1 MRVWSKNMEIERDP
15 GMEPEYDMIGE
26 DLAPSAQDAE
36 ARLQRKLIW
45 PNIAILILSL
55 AAGLSL
61 LLGPWLDVRVQLNE
75 PLVQQVLETVDFG
88 EDEEIARFVLKDVQT
103 EVRASVTPFALLQ
116 AGMSADRSGLRDLVN
131 YALRDVTDA
140 VASVGKQVLP
150 AAITLAVAE
159 TITLPEGMTYED
171 LDTTVFDETI
181 ELLDAQKPA
190 EAKDSF
196 MTAVDTFASESLG
209 MEIDDET
216 RSEIESIYDEAIDL
230 MTVDGEFSFARLPDA
245 AQVLLDK
252 YSGGTAPALTPIAR
266 AASLLAAESADTGES
281 GDSLFAILEDP
292 GSYVDRLDDQTAE
305 IIKAACLALG
315 FVMVAHA
322 ALWLILAVFALAH
335 IFTPNKKV
343 AMWYVKLFGL
353 APFLAFVAVP
363 ILALAVL
370 PSLIPELPAIA
381 ATFLGMTVV
390 SAVCY
395 VALWLVSIFWCHP
408 IKKRIAI
415 IEAGNAY
422 DARRARASV

>member
-1 MRVWSKNMEIERDP
+1 MEIERDP

-75 PLVQQVLETVDFG
+75 PLVQQVLETADFG

-103 EVRASVTPFALLQ
+103 EVRASVTPFTLLQ

-159 TITLPEGMTYED
+159 TITLPEGITYED

-196 MTAVDTFASESLG
+196 MTAVDTFASESLN
-209 MEIDDET
+209 MEIDDEA
-216 RSEIESIYDEAIDL
+216 RSEIESIYDEAIGL

-245 AQVLLDK
+245 AQVLLEK

-322 ALWLILAVFALAH
+322 ALWLILAAFALVH

-353 APFLAFVAVP
+353 VPFLAFVAVP

-408 IKKRIAI
+408 IKKRLGM
-415 IEAGNAY
+415 IEENNAY
-422 DARRARASV
+422 AARQARAAE

>member
-140 VASVGKQVLP
+140 AASVGKQVLP

-196 MTAVDTFASESLG
+196 MAAVDTFASESLN

-216 RSEIESIYDEAIDL
+216 RSEIESIYDEAIGL

-245 AQVLLDK
+245 AQVLLEK

>member
-1 MRVWSKNMEIERDP
+1 MEIERDP

-196 MTAVDTFASESLG
+196 MAAVDTFASESLN

-216 RSEIESIYDEAIDL
+216 RSEIESIYDEAIGL

-408 IKKRIAI
+408 IKKRLGM
-415 IEAGNAY
+415 IEENNAY
-422 DARRARASV
+422 AARQARAAE

>member
-1 MRVWSKNMEIERDP
+1 MEIERDP

-75 PLVQQVLETVDFG
+75 PLVQQVLETADFG

-103 EVRASVTPFALLQ
+103 EVRASVTPFTLLQ

-159 TITLPEGMTYED
+159 TITLPEGITYED

-209 MEIDDET
+209 MEIDDEA
-216 RSEIESIYDEAIDL
+216 RSEIESIYDEAIGL

-245 AQVLLDK
+245 AQVLLEK

>member
-1 MRVWSKNMEIERDP
+1 MEIERDP

-75 PLVQQVLETVDFG
+75 PLVQQVLETADFG

-196 MTAVDTFASESLG
+196 MAAVDTFASESLN

-216 RSEIESIYDEAIDL
+216 RSEIESIYDEAIGL

-245 AQVLLDK
+245 AQVLLEK

>member
-1 MRVWSKNMEIERDP
+1 MET
-15 GMEPEYDMIGE
+15 EYDTPAE
-26 DLAPSAQDAE
+26 ETSLSAQDAE
-36 ARLQRKLIW
+36 TRLQRKLIW

-196 MTAVDTFASESLG
+196 MAAVDTFASESLN

-216 RSEIESIYDEAIDL
+216 RSEIESIYDEAIGL

-245 AQVLLDK
+245 AQVLLEK

>member
-1 MRVWSKNMEIERDP
+1 MEIERDP

-36 ARLQRKLIW
+36 TRLQRKLIW

-75 PLVQQVLETVDFG
+75 PLVQQVLETADFG

-196 MTAVDTFASESLG
+196 MTAVDTFASESLN

-245 AQVLLDK
+245 AQVLLEK

>member
-1 MRVWSKNMEIERDP
+1 MEIERDP

-75 PLVQQVLETVDFG
+75 PLVQQVLETADFG

-103 EVRASVTPFALLQ
+103 EVRASVTPFTLLQ

-159 TITLPEGMTYED
+159 TITLPEGITYED

-196 MTAVDTFASESLG
+196 MTAVDTFASDSLG
-209 MEIDDET
+209 MEIDDEA
-216 RSEIESIYDEAIDL
+216 RSEIESIYDEAIGL

-245 AQVLLDK
+245 AQVLLEK

-408 IKKRIAI
+408 IKKRLGM
-415 IEAGNAY
+415 IEENNAY
-422 DARRARASV
+422 AARQARAAE

>member
-1 MRVWSKNMEIERDP
+1 MEIERDP

-75 PLVQQVLETVDFG
+75 PLVQQVLETADFG

-196 MTAVDTFASESLG
+196 MTAVDTFASESLN

-245 AQVLLDK
+245 AQVLLEK

>member
-1 MRVWSKNMEIERDP
+1 MEIERDP

-140 VASVGKQVLP
+140 VADIGRQAMPSAI
-150 AAITLAVAE
+150 AAFIADTV
-159 TITLPEGMTYED
+159 TLPEGITYED

-196 MTAVDTFASESLG
+196 MAAVDTFASESLN

-245 AQVLLDK
+245 AQVLLEK

-408 IKKRIAI
+408 IKKRLGM
-415 IEAGNAY
+415 IEENNAY
-422 DARRARASV
+422 AARQARASV

>member
-1 MRVWSKNMEIERDP
+1 MEIERDP

-75 PLVQQVLETVDFG
+75 PLVQQVLETADFG

-196 MTAVDTFASESLG
+196 MTAVDTFASESLN
-209 MEIDDET
+209 MEIDDEA

-245 AQVLLDK
+245 AQVLLEK

-322 ALWLILAVFALAH
+322 ALWLILAVFALVH

-408 IKKRIAI
+408 IKKRLGM
-415 IEAGNAY
+415 IEENNAY
-422 DARRARASV
+422 AARQARAAE

>member
-1 MRVWSKNMEIERDP
+1 MEIERDP

>member
-1 MRVWSKNMEIERDP
+1 MET
-15 GMEPEYDMIGE
+15 EYDTPAE
-26 DLAPSAQDAE
+26 ETSLSAQDAE
-36 ARLQRKLIW
+36 TRLQRKLIW

-196 MTAVDTFASESLG
+196 MTAVDTFASDSLG
-209 MEIDDET
+209 MEIDDEA
-216 RSEIESIYDEAIDL
+216 RSEIESIYDEAIGL

-408 IKKRIAI
+408 IKKRLGM
-415 IEAGNAY
+415 IEENNAY
-422 DARRARASV
+422 AARQARAAE

>member
-1 MRVWSKNMEIERDP
+1 MEIERDP

-140 VASVGKQVLP
+140 AASVGKQVLP

-196 MTAVDTFASESLG
+196 MAAVDTFASESLN

-216 RSEIESIYDEAIDL
+216 RSEIESIYDEAIGL

-245 AQVLLDK
+245 AQVLLEK